1 MRSASDRVDEDRIDT
16 VADDAPARDLDA
28 PIVDAHAHIFNR
40 DMPLSATAWMVPDYN
55 FTAEDYL
62 KTLDAHGVHFGIL
75 SAISIS
81 GFYNDYTIAAAR
93 RHKRLRATAI
103 VAPGADPYVLRQ
115 MRDDGV
121 VGIRLQLARLEHLPD
136 LADEGHQ
143 LLLRRVRD
151 LDWHVHVAVEGPRLP
166 PILDALERSGVKIVL
181 DHFAHPDPAAAAE
194 CAGFQAALRAVDRG
208 RTWIKLSAGFRL
220 LGPESWQSAD
230 DGDAERLGD
239 DLAALLLRQVG
250 PDRLLWGSDCPFVG
264 YEGRVS
270 YGAAIARFHRRVPDP
285 RVRRAISDTALRLYF
300 A

>member
-1 MRSASDRVDEDRIDT
+1 MIERTDPAPDLGRP
-16 VADDAPARDLDA
+16 APAEA

-40 DMPLSATAWMVPDYN
+40 DMPLVASAWMVPEYD

-62 KTLDAHGVHFGIL
+62 QQLDAHGVHFGVL
-75 SAISIS
+75 SALSIS
-81 GFYNDYTIAAAR
+81 GFYNDYTIDAAR

-103 VAPGADPYVLRQ
+103 VGPGADPYMLRR
-115 MRDDGV
+115 MGDDGV
-121 VGIRLQLARLEHLPD
+121 VGIRFQLARMEQLPD

-151 LDWHVHVAVEGPRLP
+151 LDWHVHVAVEGTRLP

-181 DHFAHPDPAAAAE
+181 DHFGHPDPALGAE

-220 LGPESWQSAD
+220 LGPQSWQSGAD
-230 DGDAERLGD
+230 GSAEDLGDA
-239 DLAALLLRQVG
+239 LAATLMDRVG
-250 PDRLLWGSDCPFVG
+250 PERLLWGSDCPFVG
-264 YEGRVS
+264 YEGSVS
-270 YGAAIARFHRRVPDP
+270 YGDAIARFHRRVPDP
-285 RVRRAISDTALRLYF
+285 RNRRAISDTALKLYF